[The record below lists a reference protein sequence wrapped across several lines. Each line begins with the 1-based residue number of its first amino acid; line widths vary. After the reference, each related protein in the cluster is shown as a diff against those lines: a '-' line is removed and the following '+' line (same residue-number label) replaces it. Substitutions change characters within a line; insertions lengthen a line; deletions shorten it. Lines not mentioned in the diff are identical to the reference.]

1 MLRNRSWLLIF
12 TVVIAI
18 GVFGLTN
25 SQLPPPG
32 GNGENDWLITM
43 EPEGE
48 TVLTY
53 PVWVDGQVE
62 MRTDTIPWTV
72 PEPGSPFSVGGVA
85 QNMVAGET
93 PYPVSATCSGSIR
106 VILTWLPTDRPAP
119 AFVFV
124 RLTGTASYSFGSGA
138 IGGGHGDNGL
148 HHDDEPWTTNT
159 YLTGQS
165 SGTRFTRKSVLNGQV
180 EFTISP
186 EAQAN
191 GTGYKPAAATAG
203 VSLSVSPSDRAVEL
217 HASGIEPTYYRD
229 ENGIPVENEIDAAGC
244 MHGDTV
250 AGPVYG
256 SVAEGGYY
264 AWFDFT
270 IFRSLLGPWHAEPQ
284 DLFNEWWRQYPY
296 DYISDGPF
304 SENTWLPTHHKFD
317 DVGGGY
323 HKVQELKNGPYEN
336 VITYRA
342 TDDVDDFMAETKYFM
357 KIHLPCELTGEDWYP
372 TYAGDLWLFD
382 YEAIG
387 NFHPTLLGS
396 FANNTGSPVTITF
409 TIENGSQYTY
419 SSGNASHGGV
429 GIEVSA
435 IKFHL
440 GIDTTHNT
448 TDTYHINSSSGI
460 SATVPPGEVRYL
472 YLHAIGHVEFPI
484 GSKYMVNGFAGDGNL
499 WKAYYDGWQLE
510 VRDSQIP

>member
-1 MLRNRSWLLIF
+1 MLRNRRWLLIF
-12 TVVIAI
+12 TLGIAI
-18 GVFGLTN
+18 GIFGLTN

-62 MRTDTIPWTV
+62 MRTDTIPWTA
-72 PEPGSPFSVGGVA
+72 PEAGSPFSVGGVA
-85 QNMVAGET
+85 HNMVAGET

-124 RLTGTASYSFGSGA
+124 RLTGTAAYSFGSGA

-165 SGTRFTRKSVLNGQV
+165 SGTRYTRKAVNNGQV
-180 EFTISP
+180 EVTISP

-229 ENGIPVENEIDAAGC
+229 ENGIPVENELDAAGC

-357 KIHLPCELTGEDWYP
+357 KIHLPCELTGEFWRQEY
-372 TYAGDLWLFD
+372 TGDLNECPEPVGD
-382 YEAIG
+382 
-387 NFHPTLLGS
+387 FHPFMLGS
-396 FANNTGSPVTITF
+396 VFNNTGQPVEYQFTVQSSRSYTF
-409 TIENGSQYTY
+409 SAANAFNG
-419 SSGNASHGGV
+419 
-429 GIEVSA
+429 GIGIDMVA
-435 IKFHL
+435 IKVQL
-440 GIDTTHNT
+440 GGDETHTTTEHSQAT
-448 TDTYHINSSSGI
+448 VGHTI
-460 SATVPPGEVRYL
+460 SITVPPYEYRYVYIVAL
-472 YLHAIGHVEFPI
+472 GQVTFPI
-484 GSKYMVNGFAGDGNL
+484 GSKYVTNGFEGDGPLHDPNFI
-499 WKAYYDGWQLE
+499 GFQLSVE
-510 VRDSQIP
+510 SELR